1 MSERMENI
9 GQRESLRHIR
19 KRLETEA
26 VSHRESLRAALP
38 IVGDVAAIDGEY
50 VLSLAIALNE
60 KTTELHGVN
69 QKLAILDRELG
80 M

>member
-19 KRLETEA
+19 KRLEAEA
-26 VSHRESLRAALP
+26 VSHRDSLRAALP
-38 IVGDVAAIDGEY
+38 LVGDVAAIDGEY
-50 VLSLAIALNE
+50 VLSLAVALNE

-80 M
+80 N

>member
-9 GQRESLRHIR
+9 GQRESLRHVR
-19 KRLETEA
+19 KRLEAEA
-26 VSHRESLRAALP
+26 ASHRDSLRAALP

-50 VLSLAIALNE
+50 VLSLAVALNE

-80 M
+80 N

>member
-19 KRLETEA
+19 NRLEAEA
-26 VSHRESLRAALP
+26 VSHRDSLRAALP
-38 IVGDVAAIDGEY
+38 IAGDVAAIDGEY
-50 VLSLAIALNE
+50 VLSLAVALNE
-60 KTTELHGVN
+60 KTTELVGVN